1 MAGREGP
8 VVGYTPRRVRP
19 LNPIEIVAHW
29 DILRDTCGLRHG
41 LEEPGAWQGAI
52 DEVSVA
58 LGHALQQG
66 LPAGVPNCLCA
77 HPAVRNAL
85 AAMDCRNWLVVLSPY
100 PATTTQELLD
110 RCGYDAIKSRIV
122 CSSDVQS
129 FADLQHVAQGD
140 HIDRKSSS
148 SETRETHVLMDSV
161 RELELL
167 SEKLLGPE
175 GPAQLQKSL
184 AQSWALDQ
192 SQESVADFTR
202 ASMRVDAFKMH
213 LCGWGRSTAQM
224 RAEAAAHGTMHAL
237 SSVELASLLDV
248 SHVATVMDGI
258 PWR

>member
-1 MAGREGP
+1 M
-8 VVGYTPRRVRP
+8 GYTPRRVRP

-52 DEVSVA
+52 DEVSAA
-58 LGHALQQG
+58 LEHALQQG
-66 LPAGVPNCLCA
+66 MPEGVPNCLCA
-77 HPAVRNAL
+77 HPAVRDAL
-85 AAMDCRNWLVVLSPY
+85 AAMDRRHCLVVLSPY
-100 PATTTQELLD
+100 PAATTQELLD
-110 RCGYDAIKSRIV
+110 RCGYGAIDLRIV

-140 HIDRKSSS
+140 HRKSSS
-148 SETRETHVLMDSV
+148 SELRETHVLMDSV

-175 GPAQLQKSL
+175 GPGQLQKSL

-192 SQESVADFTR
+192 AQESVADFTR

-237 SSVELASLLDV
+237 SSVELASLLGV